1 MIDLRSDTVTKPSE
15 KMRAAMASAEV
26 GDDVFREDPTV
37 NRLQERAAEIF
48 EKEAAL
54 FVPTGSMGNEIAV
67 KLHTKPGQEIVIEE
81 RGHVLNYELGAASL
95 ISGVTIRPV
104 RSVDGSGHLT
114 WDEIQPAL
122 HIDSPYWVTRTA
134 LICLENTHNFAGG
147 SVMTAKECADVCERS
162 HAVGLPVHMDGAR
175 IFNASVALNESVAD
189 LTRHCDS
196 VMFTLSKGLGAPVGS
211 ILLGTGAFIEEAR
224 VWRKRLGGGM
234 RQIGILAAA
243 GHVALEEGPR
253 RLHEDH
259 ENARRL
265 AEGVAEIEGISI
277 DPSTVQT
284 NIVIFDVTGTGKTSG
299 EICTQLKEAG
309 VLAIGISDM
318 QIRMVTHC
326 DVTREDMGF
335 AIATLKRLMADA
347 TGTQASPPA

>member
-104 RSVDGSGHLT
+104 KSVDGSGHLT

-147 SVMTAKECADVCERS
+147 SVMTAKACADVCEKS
-162 HAVGLPVHMDGAR
+162 HVVGLPVHMDGAR

-211 ILLGTGAFIEEAR
+211 ILLGTSAFIEEAR

-243 GHVALEEGPR
+243 GQVALEEGPR

-259 ENARRL
+259 ENAKAL
-265 AEGVAEIEGISI
+265 ATGVADIAGIAI
-277 DPSTVQT
+277 DASSVQT
-284 NIVIFDVTGTGKTSG
+284 NIVIFDVTGTRKPSS
-299 EICTQLKEAG
+299 EICARLKEDG
-309 VLAIGISDM
+309 VLAIAISES
-318 QIRMVTHC
+318 QLRMVTHL
-326 DVTREDMGF
+326 DVSHRDIS
-335 AIATLKRLMADA
+335 IAVAVLRKAV
-347 TGTQASPPA
+347 S

>member
-104 RSVDGSGHLT
+104 KSVDGSGHLT

-147 SVMTAKECADVCERS
+147 SVMTAKACADVCEKS
-162 HAVGLPVHMDGAR
+162 HVVGLPVHMDGAR

-211 ILLGTGAFIEEAR
+211 ILLGTSAFIEEAR

-243 GHVALEEGPR
+243 GLIALEEGLR

-259 ENARRL
+259 ENAKAL
-265 AEGVAEIEGISI
+265 ATGVADIAGIAI
-277 DPSTVQT
+277 DASSVQT
-284 NIVIFDVTGTGKTSG
+284 NIVIFDVTGTRKPSS
-299 EICTQLKEAG
+299 EICARLKEDG
-309 VLAIGISDM
+309 VLAIAISES
-318 QIRMVTHC
+318 QLRMVTHL
-326 DVTREDMGF
+326 DVSHRDIS
-335 AIATLKRLMADA
+335 IAVAVLRKVV
-347 TGTQASPPA
+347 S

>member
-15 KMRAAMASAEV
+15 NMRAAMAAAEV

-37 NRLQERAAEIF
+37 NRLQERAAELF

-67 KLHTKPGQEIVIEE
+67 KLHTKPGQEIIIEE

-104 RSVDGSGHLT
+104 KSVDGSGHLT

-147 SVMTAKECADVCERS
+147 SVMTAEACADVCEKA
-162 HAVGLPVHMDGAR
+162 HAVSLPVHMDGAR
-175 IFNASVALNESVAD
+175 IFNASVAVNQSVAD
-189 LTRHCDS
+189 LTRYCDS

-211 ILLGTGAFIEEAR
+211 ILLGTSAFIEEAR
-224 VWRKRLGGGM
+224 TWRKRLGGGM

-243 GHVALEEGPR
+243 GQIALEEGPR

-265 AEGVAEIEGISI
+265 ADGLSAIDGISI
-277 DPSTVQT
+277 DSSTVQT
-284 NIVIFDVTGTGKTSG
+284 NIVI
-299 EICTQLKEAG
+299 
-309 VLAIGISDM
+309 
-318 QIRMVTHC
+318 
-326 DVTREDMGF
+326 
-335 AIATLKRLMADA
+335 LMSQEPGNLRARFVHD
-347 TGTQASPPA
+347 

>member
-1 MIDLRSDTVTKPSE
+1 MIDLRSDTVTRPSD
-15 KMRAAMASAEV
+15 KMRAAMAAAEV
-26 GDDVFREDPTV
+26 GDDVFGEDPTV

-48 EKEAAL
+48 GKEAAL

-67 KLHTKPGQEIVIEE
+67 KLHTKPGQEIIIEE

-104 RSVDGSGHLT
+104 ISKDGSGHLR
-114 WDEIQPAL
+114 WEEIESAL
-122 HIDSPYWVTRTA
+122 HIIPPYWVAPTA

-147 SVMTAKECADVCERS
+147 SVMTAEHCADVCSGS

-175 IFNASVALNESVAD
+175 IFNAAIATGTSVAA
-189 LTRHCDS
+189 LTRYCDS
-196 VMFTLSKGLGAPVGS
+196 VMFTLSKGLGAPAGS
-211 ILLGTGAFIEEAR
+211 VLLGTRDFIAEAR

-243 GHVALEEGPR
+243 GLIALEEGPK

-259 ENARRL
+259 ENANAL
-265 AEGVAEIEGISI
+265 AEGVAKLPGIGI

-284 NIVIFDVTGTGKTSG
+284 NIVIFDVSGTGKASG
-299 EICTQLKEAG
+299 EICAQLKEGG
-309 VLAIGISDM
+309 VLAIGISDK
-318 QIRMVTHC
+318 QVRMVTHC
-326 DVTREDMGF
+326 DVSKNE
-335 AIATLKRLMADA
+335 IA
-347 TGTQASPPA
+347 GTVRALANLLS

>member
-26 GDDVFREDPTV
+26 GDDVFGEDPTV
-37 NRLQERAAEIF
+37 NRLQERAAELF

-81 RGHVLNYELGAASL
+81 RGHVLNYELGAAPL

-104 RSVDGSGHLT
+104 NSADGSGHLT
-114 WDEIQPAL
+114 WDEIAPAL
-122 HIDSPYWVTRTA
+122 RVNPSYWVARTA

-147 SVMTAKECADVCERS
+147 SVMTAAQCADVCEKA
-162 HAVGLPVHMDGAR
+162 HALDLPVHMDGAR
-175 IFNASVALNESVAD
+175 IFNAAAASNESVAD
-189 LTRHCDS
+189 LTRDCDS
-196 VMFTLSKGLGAPVGS
+196 VLFTLSKGLGAPVGS
-211 ILLGTGAFIEEAR
+211 ILLGARDFIDEAR

-243 GHVALEEGPR
+243 GLIALEDGPK
-253 RLHEDH
+253 RLYEDH
-259 ENARRL
+259 ENARAL
-265 AEGVAEIEGISI
+265 AEGVAKIPGIKI
-277 DPSTVQT
+277 DPSSVQT
-284 NIVIFDVTGTGKTSG
+284 NIVIFDVSGTGKLAS
-299 EICTQLKEAG
+299 EICGRLKEDR
-309 VLAIGISDM
+309 VLAIGISET

-326 DVTREDMGF
+326 DVAATDVSAAVEALR
-335 AIATLKRLMADA
+335 AILV
-347 TGTQASPPA
+347 